1 MNLPA
6 MPLICES
13 MTEADLFVGRNV
25 SPPTNLQSAGSTQ
38 VRKSQYMRL
47 VTYKDRDR
55 SINPGVLLDEEIVDI
70 SDQVADIRSVIEQG
84 TDALGRLRN
93 FLRGKTRRVPLAT
106 VELLAPLQNPPRI
119 FCLGLAYRD
128 HAIETHQEIPKVPTI
143 FLKLTSA
150 LTGPHSTIVLPK
162 LTQQPDY
169 EAEFAFVIGKGG
181 KGISAD
187 AWEEHVFGYTIM
199 NDVTARDVQM
209 ATSQWSL
216 GKSFDTFAPLGP
228 AIVTKDEVPDPHALD
243 IRFTIGSEVLQ
254 HSNTRELIF
263 RIPDLIVYLSAIAP
277 LKAGDIISTGTPA
290 GVGLGHTPHR
300 WLRPGET
307 MVTEVEGLG
316 RLVNSVVNE
325 A

>member
-1 MNLPA
+1 
-6 MPLICES
+6 
-13 MTEADLFVGRNV
+13 
-25 SPPTNLQSAGSTQ
+25 
-38 VRKSQYMRL
+38 MRL

-55 SINPGVLLDEEIVDI
+55 SIKPGVLLGEEIVDI
-70 SDQVADIRSVIEQG
+70 SGQVDSIKSLIEG
-84 TDALGRLRN
+84 GPDALARLRN
-93 FLRGKTRRVPLAT
+93 SLQGKTHRIPLAE
-106 VELLAPLQNPPRI
+106 VELRAPLQNPPRI

-150 LTGPHSTIVLPK
+150 LNGPRSAVVLPK
-162 LTQQPDY
+162 RTQQPDY
-169 EAEFAFVIGKGG
+169 EAEFAFVIGTGG
-181 KGISAD
+181 KNISAD
-187 AWEEHVFGYTIM
+187 AWEEHIFGYTIM
-199 NDVTARDVQM
+199 NDVSARDVQM

-243 IRFTIGSEVLQ
+243 IKLTIGGEVLQ

-263 RIPDLIVYLSAIAP
+263 RVPDLIAYLSAITSLEP
-277 LKAGDIISTGTPA
+277 GDIISTGTPA
-290 GVGLGHTPHR
+290 GVGLGRTPHR

-307 MVTEVEGLG
+307 IVTEVEGLG
-316 RLVNSVVNE
+316 QLVNAVVAE

>member
-1 MNLPA
+1 
-6 MPLICES
+6 
-13 MTEADLFVGRNV
+13 V
-25 SPPTNLQSAGSTQ
+25 
-38 VRKSQYMRL
+38 RL

-55 SINPGVLLDEEIVDI
+55 SIKPGVLLGEEIVDVSGEVDSI
-70 SDQVADIRSVIEQG
+70 KSLIEG
-84 TDALGRLRN
+84 GPDALARLRN
-93 FLRGKTRRVPLAT
+93 SLQGKTHRIPLAG

-150 LTGPHSTIVLPK
+150 LNGPRSAVVLPK
-162 LTQQPDY
+162 RTQQPDY
-169 EAEFAFVIGKGG
+169 EAEFAFVIGTGG
-181 KGISAD
+181 KNISAD
-187 AWEEHVFGYTIM
+187 AWEKHIFGYTIM
-199 NDVTARDVQM
+199 NDVSARDVQM

-243 IRFTIGSEVLQ
+243 IKLTIGGEVLQ

-263 RIPDLIVYLSAIAP
+263 RVPDLITYLSAITSLEP
-277 LKAGDIISTGTPA
+277 GDIVSTGTPA
-290 GVGLGHTPHR
+290 GVGLGRTPHR

-307 MVTEVEGLG
+307 IVTEVEGLG
-316 RLVNSVVNE
+316 QLVNSVVAE